1 MCREKN
7 MLRLVWCKTWRRTP
21 LTAKALLLS
30 LFLGMGFWVA
40 MDFWQTRQI
49 ETIFHQYLLNEITTQ
64 ARRDQTLLDNQFH
77 AQDYSVKL
85 LIHITS
91 FVDYVQTQEE
101 LWDNDLTLN
110 KQWFPEYPPPWLPKQ
125 LAMAGI
131 ANVPFILLLD
141 KEYRIRER
149 FYRDKTLPSLPQTW
163 MVPSVLKRITQNG
176 PNSMIEELDKTVYWI
191 THAALE
197 NSEGKT
203 QAFLI
208 FISPLNDAF
217 LDIFK
222 TNTNKNDIAVLVNNK
237 TNRVFASSR
246 PDRVT
251 SGMNLSDL
259 KDRYTVVGN
268 RLIDYG
274 FFSNIP
280 IHLATLVP
288 DEDLRHIGEA
298 VSNAER
304 HQRLVAYAI
313 LAFIFV
319 AVVFSVASSLNNFTQ
334 KMVDI
339 SIKELKIEPKT
350 VMAGDQLLVMKE
362 QFNLMTDEILQSRQ
376 REESRRT
383 EMQLANDALRQS
395 LIMIKRT
402 QAQLIESEKMASL
415 GGLVAGVAH
424 EINTPVGTGVTAASF
439 LENKSQVCAERF
451 ANGTLRKSDL
461 DNFFQDVLESTQ
473 MILSNLLRAAELI
486 RSFKQVAVDRTSEK
500 QRSFLLHEYI
510 DHVLLSLRPR
520 IKKTQ
525 IKVKIECPET
535 LEINSYP
542 GAFSQIISNLV
553 VNSLVHGFQP
563 DQAGEILLRVRMEGD
578 DILFQYS
585 DNGRGMEEQNRIRIF
600 EPFFTTNRLQGGS
613 GLGMH
618 IVFNLVTQTLKGTIQ
633 CLSSPGQGTTLKIS
647 IPLETEGTIHSPP

>member
-1 MCREKN
+1 MDYEN
-7 MLRLVWCKTWRRTP
+7 NVLRRVWCRIWRRTP

-40 MDFWQTRQI
+40 MDSWQTRQI
-49 ETIFHQYLLNEITTQ
+49 ETIFRQYLLDEINAQ
-64 ARRDQTLLDNQFH
+64 ARRDRALLDSHFH
-77 AQDYSVKL
+77 AQENSVKL
-85 LIHITS
+85 FIQMTS
-91 FVDYVQTQEE
+91 FVDYVQTQKKR
-101 LWDNDLTLN
+101 WASDPTLN
-110 KQWFPEYPPPWLPKQ
+110 KQWFPSQKPPWLPEQ
-125 LAMAGI
+125 TEMNSTAYA
-131 ANVPFILLLD
+131 PYILLLD

-149 FYRDKTLPSLPQTW
+149 YDRDKTLPSLPQTW
-163 MVPSVLKRITQNG
+163 MDSSVLKRLTQNG
-176 PNSMIEELDKTVYWI
+176 HNSITEESDKTVYWV
-191 THAALE
+191 THANLKDT
-197 NSEGKT
+197 EGKI

-208 FISPLNDAF
+208 FISPLNDRF
-217 LDIFK
+217 LNIFPVNTEKNDLAVFINSK
-222 TNTNKNDIAVLVNNK
+222 TNT
-237 TNRVFASSR
+237 VFASSR
-246 PDRVT
+246 PDRV
-251 SGMNLSDL
+251 SAGMKLSDF
-259 KDRYTVVGN
+259 KDRYTIVGN
-268 RLIDYG
+268 KFLNDG
-274 FFSNIP
+274 FFSTIP
-280 IHLATLVP
+280 ILFATLVP
-288 DEDLRHIGEA
+288 DEEIRRIGEA
-298 VSNAER
+298 VSDAER
-304 HQRLVAYAI
+304 QQRLVAYGI
-313 LAFIFV
+313 LAFIFI
-319 AVVFSVASSLNNFTQ
+319 AVVFSVAASLNNFTQ

-362 QFNLMTDEILQSRQ
+362 QFDLMTDEILQSRQ

-395 LIMIKRT
+395 LVMIKRT

-451 ANGTLRKSDL
+451 ANGTLRKSEL

-525 IKVKIECPET
+525 IKVKRVCPET

-553 VNSLVHGFQP
+553 VNSLVHGFQA
-563 DQAGEILLRVRMEGD
+563 DQAGEILLQVSMEGD

-585 DNGRGMEEQNRIRIF
+585 DNGRGMEEHHRVRIF

-633 CLSSPGQGTTLKIS
+633 CLSSPGQGATFKIC
-647 IPLETEGTIHSPP
+647 IPLET